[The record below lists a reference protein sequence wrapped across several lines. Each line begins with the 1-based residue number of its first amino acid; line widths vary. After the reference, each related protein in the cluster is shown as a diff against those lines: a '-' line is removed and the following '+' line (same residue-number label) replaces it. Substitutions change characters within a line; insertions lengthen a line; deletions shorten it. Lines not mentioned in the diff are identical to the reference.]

1 MKTGRNQGLV
11 RTRPLT
17 QLVEIAMNAI
27 SNILTQAGTEAK
39 PETSSFKTIVLF
51 CCLGL
56 VASLLLVACG
66 LDLGVGPF

>member
-1 MKTGRNQGLV
+1 
-11 RTRPLT
+11 
-17 QLVEIAMNAI
+17 MNAI